1 MLTIDGARVCRAA
14 GRRAPRALRSCI
26 VRPAAG
32 PTPMRSSPPPA
43 QAMRY
48 SFRAW
53 HMDVNAAAVP
63 FREPREGRWLILSC
77 SGPASSMDEDVFRTQ
92 VGPKLKA
99 LAQPRADG
107 LSDGARGRGRRRYGR
122 QRPGV
127 TPRRLCHERT
137 ARDRSAAHRRR
148 GLPCLTQNRWK
159 ADAHV
164 ARSGTGSPMF
174 RSTPVLPLPA
184 LSAYDRR
191 GGRRVGIGA
200 DRRVRIPARR
210 ADGVCVERVGRA
222 ALLRPLRRAATGSV
236 MHPGRSRSITRRS
249 TSRRGYVR
257 PGMSGMGI
265 ASRASRSTTIC
276 PSTMT
281 VEGRKR

>member
-1 MLTIDGARVCRAA
+1 M
-14 GRRAPRALRSCI
+14 
-26 VRPAAG
+26 RPAAG
-32 PTPMRSSPPPA
+32 RAMRSSPPRSRRWPNSRRGLLLFVQGVA
-43 QAMRY
+43 HGRQRGG
-48 SFRAW
+48 R
-53 HMDVNAAAVP
+53 P

-92 VGPKLKA
+92 VGPKLRSGA
-99 LAQPRADG
+99 RADG

-127 TPRRLCHERT
+127 TPPPVVPRT
-137 ARDRSAAHRRR
+137 NRAHDRSAAHRRR

-210 ADGVCVERVGRA
+210 ADGVCVERVGR
-222 ALLRPLRRAATGSV
+222 RAAAVAARSSNTGSV